1 MGDRTTSARHE
12 QVSSLDLAEGLAEL
26 TRAVRAA
33 VLSWEKA
40 STTMQTNQ
48 AEMQKTLEALAAR
61 IERIED
67 ELAKR
72 RRPDPRLS

>member
-1 MGDRTTSARHE
+1 MIDDTASDPQTQTPPRTLT
-12 QVSSLDLAEGLAEL
+12 QDLAEL

-40 STTMQTNQ
+40 TSAMQVTQ